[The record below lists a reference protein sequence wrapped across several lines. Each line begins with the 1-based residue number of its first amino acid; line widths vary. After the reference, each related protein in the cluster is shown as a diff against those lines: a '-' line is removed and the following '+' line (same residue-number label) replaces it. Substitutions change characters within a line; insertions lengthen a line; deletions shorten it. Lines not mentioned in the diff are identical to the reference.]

1 MTFNLADKPQEDKEK
16 MAVDLAAS
24 GVAFKERYNMPVIP
38 AQIEE
43 QQPAHLR
50 EYFRDRV
57 KHYREVGRTMGK
69 MEYTPPERK

>member
-1 MTFNLADKPQEDKEK
+1 MGYNLADKPQEDKDK

-57 KHYREVGRTMGK
+57 KYYREVGRTMGK